1 MVYGVLLS
9 RSTQA
14 ASPVTVR
21 NLEIIGRQTNSHPS
35 VSRDGGVS
43 VMLNE
48 KVLWLFDD
56 TTTTDPSGELVS
68 FSSNTAAIALD
79 PGNVTAIQDII
90 RPATSASSS
99 QVVLQDDASSQTGG
113 WIPLSSSELAFNQ
126 KQTWGARTAICESTV
141 QRPGF
146 FTY

>member
-9 RSTQA
+9 HSTQA
-14 ASPVTVR
+14 ASLVKVR

-56 TTTTDPSGELVS
+56 TTITDPSGELVS

-79 PGNVTAIQDII
+79 PGNVAALQDIDL
-90 RPATSASSS
+90 PASSASSS
-99 QVVLQDDASSQTGG
+99 QLILQDKASSQTGG

-126 KQTWGARTAICESTV
+126 KQTWGTRKAIC
-141 QRPGF
+141 G
-146 FTY
+146 